1 MKEYFKLRK
10 GQRKLNEWGLLS
22 VLRETD
28 KLCAVKTDDI
38 WLLANKERVLSNI
51 NQDLNNKLLSV
62 KINLFYYLMG
72 EQNFYNRKINDQ
84 FQH

>member
-51 NQDLNNKLLSV
+51 NQDLNNKPPSV
-62 KINLFYYLMG
+62 RLTSYFTI
-72 EQNFYNRKINDQ
+72 
-84 FQH
+84 